1 MAQDKVRDRRIQQL
15 KQVDSAIERLE
26 KALQIIRKRQ
36 TREQELDSHL
46 TGFYEEIDKLA
57 KGKSLVEVTD
67 LVVEQANDVI
77 RDAKTIIEGDTYLNR
92 IKEFVPA
99 GNNPVYPDILV
110 VIRAVQQSLARSRA
124 ISEQRR
130 TRIAGL
136 LLEGTTIRGALSCYV
151 DYKVISPAK
160 EQVEHVLDGNVAGK
174 WFPGNYASG
183 YHFDF
188 DKLDRYEIDE
198 YLSEDEVS
206 EEPEE

>member
-1 MAQDKVRDRRIQQL
+1 MAQDKGRDRRIEQL
-15 KQVDSAIERLE
+15 KQVVPAIEKLE
-26 KALQIIRKRQ
+26 KALRIIHERQ
-36 TREQELDSHL
+36 MHEQELASHL

-77 RDAKTIIEGDTYLNR
+77 RDAKTIIESDTYLKR

-99 GNNPVYPDILV
+99 GTNPVYPDILL
-110 VIRAVQQSLARSRA
+110 VIRAIQQSLIRSQA
-124 ISEQRR
+124 SSEQRR
-130 TRIAGL
+130 KRIAGL
-136 LLEGTTIRGALSCYV
+136 LLEGKTIRGALSCYV
-151 DYKVISPAK
+151 DHKVISPAK
-160 EQVEHVLDGNVAGK
+160 EQVEYVLDSSVSSR
-174 WFPGNYASG
+174 WFPGNFSSG

-188 DKLDRYEIDE
+188 HRLDRYEIDK